1 MRPDSTR
8 VARYLATASAAAAGA
23 AAGSAEAAVVTS
35 ASVGWT
41 GWSSSITAAGN
52 VANTNNNWGV
62 TGDPIN
68 TRFSKLIGSIQSIAT
83 GTRRWR
89 AAKIK
94 CAAGVSIHGN
104 RLNTGAVI
112 GAGIAGGFGQYGWLA
127 GSYGNPSN
135 GVAFSD
141 SNAAAYGWLAAGTG
155 ADSQTGYIGFRLVQT
170 GSIHYYYGYFEV
182 TVSRTSGLFS
192 TLSLSIT
199 GWAYDNTL
207 NQAITIPAPSA
218 VPGGAGLA
226 ALACGAAGLRGRR
239 RVA

>member
-1 MRPDSTR
+1 MRRDSAR

-23 AAGSAEAAVVTS
+23 AAGSAEAGVVTS

-41 GWSSSITAAGN
+41 GWSNSITAVTN
-52 VANTNNNWGV
+52 VAHTNNNWGV

-68 TRFSKLIGSIQSIAT
+68 TRFSKLIGSIASVAT

-94 CAAGVSIHGN
+94 CAGVSINPN

-127 GSYGNPSN
+127 GSYGNPNN

-141 SNAAAYGWLAAGTG
+141 SNAAAFGWLAAGTG

-170 GSIHYYYGYFEV
+170 GSSDYYYGYFKV

-199 GWAYDNTL
+199 GWAYESTINTG
-207 NQAITIPAPSA
+207 ITIPAPSA